1 VCDLSRRFPITRVLD
16 LSRDMQMQPLVS
28 LVTPVYNGEKYLAE
42 CIESVLV
49 QTYQNWEYIIVN
61 NCSTDRSLEIVEGYA
76 KTDPRFRIHNN
87 QKFVGM
93 IQNHNIAFRQ
103 ISSESH
109 YCKMVHADDWLFPE
123 CIMQMV
129 KVAEAHPTVGIVGA
143 YGLYGTRICW
153 DGLPYPSTVISGREI
168 CRRSLLDSYLGDAPL
183 YVFGSPTSLL
193 IRSQLIRDR
202 QTFYNESNLHAD
214 KEACFD
220 LLQSSDFGFVHQVL
234 TYSRQHSEAATS
246 FSTRFNTYLLGN
258 LIILKKYG
266 PVYLSREEYN
276 QCLKYHM
283 QRYYLF
289 LGQSLLWTREKQL
302 LDYHKN
308 GMRALGHPY
317 NWTKLLQVLV
327 LEGLDILGNPKKT
340 LERIA
345 RRIMRVVQS
354 ESMADKRTL

>member
-1 VCDLSRRFPITRVLD
+1 MNLQI
-16 LSRDMQMQPLVS
+16 QPLVT
-28 LVTPVYNGEKYLAE
+28 LITPVYNGEKYLAE
-42 CIESVLV
+42 CIESILV
-49 QTYQNWEYIIVN
+49 QTYQNWTYIIVN
-61 NCSTDRSLEIVEGYA
+61 NCSTDRSLEIAEDYA
-76 KTDPRFRIHNN
+76 RKDSRIRIHNN

-103 ISSESH
+103 ISPESR

-129 KVAEAHPTVGIVGA
+129 KVAEAYPSVGIVGS
-143 YGLYGTRICW
+143 YGLHGTRICW
-153 DGLPYPSTVISGREI
+153 DGLPYLSTVVSGREL
-168 CRRSLLDSYLGDAPL
+168 CRRTLLDSYLGEVPF

-193 IRSQLIRDR
+193 IRSKLIRDR
-202 QTFYNESNLHAD
+202 QVFYNESNLHAD

-234 TYSRQHSEAATS
+234 TYSRQHTEAATS

-266 PVYLSREEYN
+266 PVYLCREEYN
-276 QCLKYHM
+276 QCLKHHM

-289 LGQSLLWTREKQL
+289 LGRSLLRGREKQL

-308 GMRALGHPY
+308 GMRALGY
-317 NWTKLLQVLV
+317 SYSWTKLLKVLFFEV
-327 LEGLDILGNPKKT
+327 LDILGNPKKT

-345 RRIMRVVQS
+345 RRIMRVVRS
-354 ESMADKRTL
+354 KSMADERSL

>member
-1 VCDLSRRFPITRVLD
+1 MDLQT
-16 LSRDMQMQPLVS
+16 QPLVS

-61 NCSTDRSLEIVEGYA
+61 NCSTDRSLEIAEGYA
-76 KTDPRFRIHNN
+76 KTDSRFRIHNN

-93 IQNHNIAFRQ
+93 IQNHNIAFQQ
-103 ISSESH
+103 ISSESQ

-123 CIMQMV
+123 CLMQMV
-129 KVAEAHPTVGIVGA
+129 KVAEAHPSVGIVGA

-153 DGLPYPSTVISGREI
+153 DGLPYPSTVISGREL
-168 CRRSLLDSYLGDAPL
+168 CRRSLLDAYLEDVSL

-193 IRSQLIRDR
+193 LRSKLIRDR
-202 QTFYNESNLHAD
+202 QVLYNESNLHAD

-246 FSTRFNTYLLGN
+246 FSDRFNTYLLGN
-258 LIILKKYG
+258 LVILKKYG
-266 PVYLSREEYN
+266 PVYLSREEYSE
-276 QCLKYHM
+276 CLKHHM

-289 LGQSLLWTREKQL
+289 LGQSLLWTRDKQI

-308 GMRALGHPY
+308 GMRTLGYPY
-317 NWTKLLQVLV
+317 NWFKLWKVLF
-327 LEGLDILGNPKKT
+327 LEVVDILCNPKKT
-340 LERIA
+340 IERLA
-345 RRIMRVVQS
+345 RRIMKDVRRGQGDTYKV
-354 ESMADKRTL
+354 AL